1 LERSGAGRGNVHDH
15 YDYERTAK
23 SDQVMNETVK
33 TVLVVEDNDQ
43 SRMLF
48 HALLEA
54 SGYNVLE
61 AKVGMEGWRIA
72 REQSPDIILM
82 DVMLPDISGL
92 EVTRWLKKDKDL
104 KSIPVIA
111 ITILATESNKREFL
125 AEGCDDCVPKPIS
138 VQNFLKT
145 VERFA
150 A

>member
-1 LERSGAGRGNVHDH
+1 
-15 YDYERTAK
+15 
-23 SDQVMNETVK
+23 MNESVK

-61 AKVGMEGWRIA
+61 AKDGMEGWRIA
-72 REQSPDIILM
+72 REQNPDIILM
-82 DVMLPDISGL
+82 DIMLPDISGL
-92 EVTRWLKKDKDL
+92 EVTKWLKKDKDL
-104 KSIPVIA
+104 KLIPVIA
-111 ITILATESNKREFL
+111 VTILATDGNRGEFL
-125 AEGCDDCVPKPIS
+125 AEGCDDCIPKPIAIS
-138 VQNFLKT
+138 NFLET